1 VAIEMKHGTFDPLIE
16 ELKPSALV
24 RRFASQIVSASAGK
38 PLLDIACGAGRNAF
52 VFSNL
57 GCSVI
62 CVDKDIARV
71 RAQRLRLSL
80 TSLSDASAKLSLYQ
94 MDLFTDP
101 WPFGVS
107 RAGGIVNVHF
117 LLPSLFPLFESSIT
131 PGGYL
136 LLETVPGCGGNYL
149 QLPKAGALRA
159 ALERSFDLEF
169 YKERK
174 VGPVSFDAVTVQL
187 LGKRKESSN

>member
-1 VAIEMKHGTFDPLIE
+1 MQQTTTDNLIQ
-16 ELKPSALV
+16 ELKPSPFV
-24 RRFASQIVSASAGK
+24 RKFASQIVYASSGK
-38 PLLDIACGAGRNAF
+38 PLLDIACGSGRNAF

-62 CVDKDIARV
+62 CVDKDLARL
-71 RAQRLRLSL
+71 RAQQLRLAG
-80 TSLSDASAKLSLYQ
+80 TALSHASGKLSVYQ
-94 MDLFTDP
+94 MDLFKDP

-117 LLPSLFPLFESSIT
+117 LLPSLFPFFESSIS

-149 QLPKAGALRA
+149 QLPKAGELRSA
-159 ALERSFDLEF
+159 FERSFDIEF
-169 YKERK
+169 YRERK
-174 VGPVSFDAVTVQL
+174 VGPSNVDAVTVQL
-187 LGKRKESSN
+187 LGRRRL

>member
-1 VAIEMKHGTFDPLIE
+1 MKGRTFDPLIE

-24 RRFASQIVSASAGK
+24 RRFAPQIVSAAAGK
-38 PLLDIACGAGRNAF
+38 PLLDIAGGAGRNAV

-62 CVDKDIARV
+62 CVDKDLSRV
-71 RAQRLRLSL
+71 RAQQLRLSL
-80 TSLSDASAKLSLYQ
+80 TTLSNASAKLSLYQ
-94 MDLFTDP
+94 MDLVSDP

-107 RAGGIVNVHF
+107 MAGGIVNVHF
-117 LLPSLFPLFESSIT
+117 LLPSLLPLFESSIT

-136 LLETVPGCGGNYL
+136 LVETVPGCGGNYL

-174 VGPVSFDAVTVQL
+174 VGPLSVDAVTVRL
-187 LGKRKESSN
+187 LGKRKQTSA

>member
-1 VAIEMKHGTFDPLIE
+1 MKKATFDPLIE

-24 RRFASQIVSASAGK
+24 RRFASQIAHASSGK

-52 VFSNL
+52 VLSSL

-62 CVDKDIARV
+62 CVDKDIARL
-71 RAQRLRLSL
+71 RAQQLRLSH
-80 TSLSDASAKLSLYQ
+80 TSLIDASAKLSLYQ
-94 MDLFTDP
+94 MDLSKDP

-107 RAGGIVNVHF
+107 RVGGIVNVHF
-117 LLPSLFPLFESSIT
+117 LLSSLFPLFESSIA

-149 QLPKAGALRA
+149 QLPKAGELRSA
-159 ALERSFDLEF
+159 FERSFNLEF

-187 LGKRKESSN
+187 LGRRRENQK